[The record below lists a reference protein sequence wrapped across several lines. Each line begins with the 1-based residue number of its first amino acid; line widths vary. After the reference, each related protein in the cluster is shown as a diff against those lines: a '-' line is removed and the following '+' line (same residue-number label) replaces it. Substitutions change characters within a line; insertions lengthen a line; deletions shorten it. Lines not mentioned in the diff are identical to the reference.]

1 MSDSAVFWA
10 DLQEDLQDPEF
21 RRAFVLET
29 MRIAATDD
37 IVNAFDEAR
46 ERAGITKA
54 DLARAIGIEPASIR
68 RLFSTGSPNPTIG
81 TLTDIATALG
91 LRITVEPLPSADRRI
106 IADALTAIP
115 TASTP
120 DVIRLMETRT
130 SVV

>member
-1 MSDSAVFWA
+1 MPQTTVFWT
-10 DLQEDLQDPEF
+10 DLQQDLQDPEF
-21 RRAFVLET
+21 RRAYVLET

-54 DLARAIGIEPASIR
+54 DLARAIGVEPASIR
-68 RLFSTGSPNPTIG
+68 RLFSSGSPG
-81 TLTDIATALG
+81 TLAEIATALG